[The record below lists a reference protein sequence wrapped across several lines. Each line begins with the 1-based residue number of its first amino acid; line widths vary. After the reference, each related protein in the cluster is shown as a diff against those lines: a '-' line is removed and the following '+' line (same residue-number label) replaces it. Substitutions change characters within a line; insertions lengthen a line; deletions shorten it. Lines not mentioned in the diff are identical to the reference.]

1 MFDFGAATR
10 SHIEDAH
17 DGPVWSL
24 APLPD
29 RTGFVSGRCGRGRWL
44 TVRSGSGEREGMK
57 RALRRVR
64 T

>member
-29 RTGFVSGRCGRGRWL
+29 RTGFVSGRCGTGDEEGQ
-44 TVRSGSGEREGMK
+44 GSGERGGE
-57 RALRRVR
+57 
-64 T
+64 